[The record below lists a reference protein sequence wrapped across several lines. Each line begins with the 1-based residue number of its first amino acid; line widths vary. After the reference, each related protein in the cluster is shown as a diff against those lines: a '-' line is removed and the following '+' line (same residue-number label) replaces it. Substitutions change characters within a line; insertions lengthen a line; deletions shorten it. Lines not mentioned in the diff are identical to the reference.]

1 MNVNLSTTFE
11 NYIKQQLSDGT
22 YNNASEVIREALRLK
37 MQQDEMYQAR
47 LSALRSA
54 LIEGEQSG
62 EATPLDMEAII
73 LEAKREIRDNTKHCK
88 TA

>member
-11 NYIKQQLSDGT
+11 NYIKQQLSNGT

-37 MQQDEMYQAR
+37 MQQDEIYQAKI
-47 LSALRSA
+47 SALRSA

-62 EATPLDMEAII
+62 EATALDMDAII
-73 LEAKREIRDNTKHCK
+73 LEAKEEIGIN
-88 TA
+88 A